1 MTPAINLLRKLKV
14 AFELHQYQHD
24 VNETQFGKEA
34 VAKLDPTLNIVP
46 QQVFKTLVVSL
57 NGSNKELAVC
67 VIAVSDHLDL
77 KKAAKILGAKKVDLA
92 NPQLAQKVTGYLV
105 GGISPLGQKKLLT
118 TIIDQSAL
126 QFDRIFISG
135 GRRGLEIE
143 IAPNDLANIINAN
156 FADIAT

>member
-14 AFELHQYQHD
+14 AFKLHQYQHD

-34 VAKLDPTLNIVP
+34 VAKLDPTLNTVP
-46 QQVFKTLVVSL
+46 QQVFKTLVISL

-67 VIAVSDHLDL
+67 VIAVNDHLEL

-118 TIIDQSAL
+118 TVIDQSAL

>member
-14 AFELHQYQHD
+14 AFKLHQYQHD

-46 QQVFKTLVVSL
+46 QQVFKTLVISL

-67 VIAVSDHLDL
+67 VIAVSDHLEL

-92 NPQLAQKVTGYLV
+92 DPQLAQKVTGYLV

>member
-1 MTPAINLLRKLKV
+1 MKV

-105 GGISPLGQKKLLT
+105 GGISPLGQKKLLIT
-118 TIIDQSAL
+118 VIDQGAL

-143 IAPNDLANIINAN
+143 IAPNDLANIIKAN

>member
-1 MTPAINLLRKLKV
+1 MTPAINLLKKLKV
-14 AFELHQYQHD
+14 TFELHQYQHD

-118 TIIDQSAL
+118 TVIDQGAL

>member
-14 AFELHQYQHD
+14 AFKLHQYQHD

-77 KKAAKILGAKKVDLA
+77 KKATKILGAKKVDLA

-105 GGISPLGQKKLLT
+105 GGISPLGQKKLLIT
-118 TIIDQSAL
+118 VIDQGAL

>member
-14 AFELHQYQHD
+14 AFKLHQYQHD

-46 QQVFKTLVVSL
+46 QQVFKTLVISL

-67 VIAVSDHLDL
+67 VIAVNDHLEL

-118 TIIDQSAL
+118 TVIDQSAL

>member
-14 AFELHQYQHD
+14 AFKLHQYQHD

-67 VIAVSDHLDL
+67 VIAVSDHLEL

-118 TIIDQSAL
+118 TVIDQGAL